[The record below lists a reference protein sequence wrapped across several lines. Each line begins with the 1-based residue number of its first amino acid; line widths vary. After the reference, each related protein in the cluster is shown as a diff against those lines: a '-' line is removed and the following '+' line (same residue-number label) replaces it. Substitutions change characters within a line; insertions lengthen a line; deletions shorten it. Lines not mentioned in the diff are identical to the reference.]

1 MLRPESDSYYKGHVS
16 MFKVGHV
23 PTFKVDHPYLILV
36 FKNGKKEAVYSSWKS
51 VRNLQSSIWNVH

>member
-16 MFKVGHV
+16 M
-23 PTFKVDHPYLILV
+23 FKVDHPYLILV